1 MPLPPSFLF
10 EMLELHGAAYQ
21 YDSHN
26 PTLNQRV
33 IKANLWRMTKKRK
46 ILVHKIIE
54 LLNQS

>member
-33 IKANLWRMTKKRK
+33 IKANLWRMTKKK
-46 ILVHKIIE
+46 KE
-54 LLNQS
+54 DFSP